1 MALKKQIVEEFDD
14 DDFGD
19 EEEEV
24 ENEEAFMN
32 EEEEQPQQPTQR
44 KPAFRPR
51 PTVEVAR
58 TNPAIEVARTNK
70 FAPQPKTIA
79 EDRFVAVHSPAI
91 EGIIDKQTNKLVTN
105 DLWEALARI
114 ISSQQ
119 RIEESL
125 G

>member
-1 MALKKQIVEEFDD
+1 MALKKQIVEDFDD
-14 DDFGD
+14 DF
-19 EEEEV
+19 EEELENKEEEIEEEV
-24 ENEEAFMN
+24 
-32 EEEEQPQQPTQR
+32 PQRQSPQR
-44 KPAFRPR
+44 PAFKPR
-51 PTVEVAR
+51 PT
-58 TNPAIEVARTNK
+58 IEVARTNK

-79 EDRFVAVHSPAI
+79 EDRYVAVHSPAI